1 MTPNK
6 RAEAAEKRRK
16 EQQAKGKKPTVTSS
30 GNRGKRA
37 ESSKATVRT
46 DKGRGNR
53 QSASTAKVTNS
64 AGRTST
70 GSAKVTGGQKALPP
84 GQKGGPVGSKSGKG
98 GGTTP
103 PIQRVTVRD
112 LGNKQSDRLPGSS
125 TKSLPPGRQG
135 GAMQSPRSGA
145 KPGTAPKGSPAG
157 GLRGGLA
164 GAAVYSL
171 ANAALEPLARQAGT
185 KLGNAIK
192 TSFDGQKAKDR
203 KETAKSKNR
212 RAGGTSKPPVKPK
225 PGNMSAYLSWKASQ
239 DAKKPEQKS
248 ANDGQASRRD
258 SQRQQ
263 AGGTARAAAP
273 AKQSTVRPSQA
284 ETRTPA
290 TGTAG
295 KGQKWEDFNKGRGT
309 SKTNNPLITKDE
321 WLMSKIKGRESPVEK
336 KEEED
341 KKKKKKQ
348 SAANAAGWDGNK
360 NY

>member
-1 MTPNK
+1 MTTNK
-6 RAEAAEKRRK
+6 RLEAAEKRRK
-16 EQQAKGKKPTVTSS
+16 A
-30 GNRGKRA
+30 
-37 ESSKATVRT
+37 
-46 DKGRGNR
+46 R
-53 QSASTAKVTNS
+53 Q
-64 AGRTST
+64 R
-70 GSAKVTGGQKALPP
+70 
-84 GQKGGPVGSKSGKG
+84 
-98 GGTTP
+98 
-103 PIQRVTVRD
+103 VRD
-112 LGNKQSDRLPGSS
+112 LEKRADYKPPAKNQAIKLPNRAKATAGVKPPPTKPRANTNSKAAAAPTGGNQPARLVNRAAGMIPDPWNLNPSS
-125 TKSLPPGRQG
+125 KSAKP
-135 GAMQSPRSGA
+135 SGNVKA
-145 KPGTAPKGSPAG
+145 PSTPKKPGTAPKGSPAG
-157 GLRGGLA
+157 GLRGNLA
-164 GAAVYSL
+164 SAAL
-171 ANAALEPLARQAGT
+171 LPIANALLGPLADQAGT
-185 KLGNAIK
+185 KLGKAIK
-192 TSFDGQKAKDR
+192 ASFDGKKAKDR
-203 KETAKSKNR
+203 KESAKSNNR
-212 RAGGTSKPPVKPK
+212 RAGGTGKPPAKPK

>member
-1 MTPNK
+1 MTTNK
-6 RAEAAEKRRK
+6 SLEAAEKRRK
-16 EQQAKGKKPTVTSS
+16 A
-30 GNRGKRA
+30 
-37 ESSKATVRT
+37 
-46 DKGRGNR
+46 R
-53 QSASTAKVTNS
+53 Q
-64 AGRTST
+64 R
-70 GSAKVTGGQKALPP
+70 
-84 GQKGGPVGSKSGKG
+84 
-98 GGTTP
+98 
-103 PIQRVTVRD
+103 VRD
-112 LGNKQSDRLPGSS
+112 LEKRADYKPPAKNQAIKLPNRAKATAGVKPPPTKPRANTNSKAAAAPTGGNQPARLVNRAAGMIPDPWNLNPSSKSAKPSGNVKAPSTPKKPGAAPNAPS
-125 TKSLPPGRQG
+125 TPK
-135 GAMQSPRSGA
+135 

-157 GLRGGLA
+157 GLRGNLA
-164 GAAVYSL
+164 SAAL
-171 ANAALEPLARQAGT
+171 LPIANALLGPLADQAGT
-185 KLGNAIK
+185 KLGKAIK
-192 TSFDGQKAKDR
+192 ASFDGKKAKDR
-203 KETAKSKNR
+203 KESAKSNNR
-212 RAGGTSKPPVKPK
+212 RAGGTGKPPAKPK

>member
-1 MTPNK
+1 MTTNK
-6 RAEAAEKRRK
+6 RLEAAEKRRK
-16 EQQAKGKKPTVTSS
+16 A
-30 GNRGKRA
+30 
-37 ESSKATVRT
+37 
-46 DKGRGNR
+46 R
-53 QSASTAKVTNS
+53 Q
-64 AGRTST
+64 R
-70 GSAKVTGGQKALPP
+70 
-84 GQKGGPVGSKSGKG
+84 
-98 GGTTP
+98 
-103 PIQRVTVRD
+103 VRD
-112 LGNKQSDRLPGSS
+112 LEKRADYKPPAKNQAIKLPNRAKATAGVKPPPTKPRANTNSKAAAAPTGGNQPARLVNRAAGMIPDPWNLNPSS
-125 TKSLPPGRQG
+125 KSAKP
-135 GAMQSPRSGA
+135 SGNVKA
-145 KPGTAPKGSPAG
+145 PSTPKKPGTAPKGSPAG
-157 GLRGGLA
+157 GLRGNLA
-164 GAAVYSL
+164 SAAL
-171 ANAALEPLARQAGT
+171 LPIANALLGPLADQAGT
-185 KLGNAIK
+185 KLGKAIK
-192 TSFDGQKAKDR
+192 ASFDGKKAKDR
-203 KETAKSKNR
+203 KETAKSNNR
-212 RAGGTSKPPVKPK
+212 RAGGTGKPSAEPK

-284 ETRTPA
+284 ETRKPA